1 MSTIP
6 KEYLDDTFDFGF
18 SAVDDESA
26 PAPAPVAQVNTQEIS
41 QPIVERLQ
49 RLESVQSNLHTSV
62 GEVLNILERLEQAGT
77 PSLDTEEYK
86 GLIEKD
92 VKEKLLAVEKLI
104 IPLLVNLMK
113 NPEKDTIKWPN
124 RAPLIQKQID
134 KILAITRS

>member
-18 SAVDDESA
+18 SAVDDEST

>member
-1 MSTIP
+1 MPIP

-18 SAVDDESA
+18 SAIDDDST
-26 PAPAPVAQVNTQEIS
+26 PAPAPVAAVNTQEIS
-41 QPIVERLQ
+41 QPIVERI
-49 RLESVQSNLHTSV
+49 SNLELKVNNLGTNV

-77 PSLDTEEYK
+77 PSLDTDEYK
-86 GLIEKD
+86 LLIQKD
-92 VKEKLLAVEKLI
+92 VKEKLSAVEKLI

-124 RAPLIQKQID
+124 RAPLIEKQIE